1 MNTRPTKE
9 AYYLNIAKAVA
20 QRSTCIRRQY
30 GAVIVKHDRIVATG
44 YNGSPRG
51 AENCCDTNVCKRE
64 ELGCKHGER
73 YELCVAVHAEMN
85 ALLQCD
91 ANDAEDATLY
101 LYGLENGK
109 TITAKPCMMCSR
121 VIQNMRI
128 KNIVTSEEEK
138 NSDSVSPAKNESEP
152 SHNYYHDLKQ
162 FIERRIYLPNN
173 LIWIIKNMDSRRL
186 SELLLRCYRSDSDS
200 ESWQFS
206 LPLSSGK
213 IIKMNFYLHFPAAE
227 GFDIPKP
234 SMYWRI
240 SGKGGTPF
248 CYELTKKD
256 FEIVQ
261 NRIEILT
268 YNCIFNQYSE
278 DDYTAEINDYLRG
291 FDVPE
296 DVEIDYRA
304 KYDLKNKNYI
314 DFAVRNDCYT
324 CYPYFYWEIKKEK
337 TENVIT
343 EQDFAHIKEFVNTL
357 EEKGLVRER
366 E

>member
-227 GFDIPKP
+227 GFDIPEP

-314 DFAVRNDCYT
+314 DFVVRNDCDT
-324 CYPYFYWEIKKEK
+324 FYPYFDWEIKKEK

-343 EQDFAHIKEFVNTL
+343 KQDFAHIKEFVNTL

>member
-1 MNTRPTKE
+1 MNARPTKE

-51 AENCCDTNVCKRE
+51 AENCYDTNICKRE

-128 KNIVTSEEEK
+128 KNIVTSEEE
-138 NSDSVSPAKNESEP
+138 NNDLISPAKKEPEP
-152 SHNYYHDLKQ
+152 SRNYYHDLKQ
-162 FIERRIYLPNN
+162 FMQRRVYLPDN
-173 LIWIIKNMDSRRL
+173 LIWIVKNMDSRKL
-186 SELLLRCYRSDSDS
+186 SELLMRCCRSDSDS

-206 LPLSSGK
+206 LLLPSGK
-213 IIKMNFYLHFPAAE
+213 TIKMNFYLRFPAAE

-248 CYELTKKD
+248 CYELTKED
-256 FEIVQ
+256 FEIIQ

-268 YNCIFNQYSE
+268 YNYILNQYSE

-296 DVEIDYRA
+296 DIEINYRA
-304 KYDLKNKNYI
+304 KYDLKNGDYI
-314 DFAVRNDCYT
+314 DFTVRSDT

-337 TENVIT
+337 TKNVIT
-343 EQDFAHIKEFVNTL
+343 KQDFDRIKEFVNTL
-357 EEKGLVRER
+357 EEKGLVKEY

>member
-1 MNTRPTKE
+1 MNARPTKE

-51 AENCCDTNVCKRE
+51 AENCCDTNICKRK
-64 ELGCKHGER
+64 ELGCKHRER

-152 SHNYYHDLKQ
+152 SHNYYHHLNIINK
-162 FIERRIYLPNN
+162 IRREM
-173 LIWIIKNMDSRRL
+173 W
-186 SELLLRCYRSDSDS
+186 
-200 ESWQFS
+200 
-206 LPLSSGK
+206 
-213 IIKMNFYLHFPAAE
+213 
-227 GFDIPKP
+227 
-234 SMYWRI
+234 
-240 SGKGGTPF
+240 
-248 CYELTKKD
+248 
-256 FEIVQ
+256 
-261 NRIEILT
+261 
-268 YNCIFNQYSE
+268 
-278 DDYTAEINDYLRG
+278 
-291 FDVPE
+291 
-296 DVEIDYRA
+296 
-304 KYDLKNKNYI
+304 
-314 DFAVRNDCYT
+314 
-324 CYPYFYWEIKKEK
+324 
-337 TENVIT
+337 
-343 EQDFAHIKEFVNTL
+343 
-357 EEKGLVRER
+357 
-366 E
+366 